1 MQATVVHVAVVFFF
15 FFLLFCQSFVTFW
28 GLWQKTEL
36 PTWTWSQGH
45 VNTDICFKPRVDT
58 LLSLPLIF
66 AFHAHVTLFILQ
78 PIWPCL
84 HEGHVQFTTKR
95 RNVFGLNL
103 QEGIFA
109 AVLYSFH
116 PSFDLP
122 FAISSRQKKNPLW
135 FSPWETCKTKWVY
148 KYVSLRKTTSCSA
161 NREVAPKVEG
171 VCQNRGEFPVRLLRS
186 RLEKKR
192 GKFTNSNKIEIG
204 NVSRQH

>member
-1 MQATVVHVAVVFFF
+1 MLRLSFFL
-15 FFLLFCQSFVTFW
+15 FLLFCQCFVTFW

-36 PTWTWSQGH
+36 PTWTWSRGH

-58 LLSLPLIF
+58 LTFF
-66 AFHAHVTLFILQ
+66 APNFCF
-78 PIWPCL
+78 PCSC
-84 HEGHVQFTTKR
+84 HPVYFTTHLTMLAWRPRPIYDQTPQCVWFKFTR
-95 RNVFGLNL
+95 RY
-103 QEGIFA
+103 FA

-122 FAISSRQKKNPLW
+122 FAISSREKK
-135 FSPWETCKTKWVY
+135 KTSLVQPVGDVQDGVY

-186 RLEKKR
+186 RL
-192 GKFTNSNKIEIG
+192 
-204 NVSRQH
+204 

>member
-1 MQATVVHVAVVFFF
+1 MVHVAVVFFF
-15 FFLLFCQSFVTFW
+15 WLFCQCFVTFW

-103 QEGIFA
+103 QEGILRQCCIPFIQ
-109 AVLYSFH
+109 V
-116 PSFDLP
+116 FDLP
-122 FAISSRQKKNPLW
+122 FAISSREKKTL
-135 FSPWETCKTKWVY
+135 FG
-148 KYVSLRKTTSCSA
+148 SA
-161 NREVAPKVEG
+161 
-171 VCQNRGEFPVRLLRS
+171 RGRRARRSEFINTYH
-186 RLEKKR
+186 LEKLLPAAQIEKLHPKLKGFVRIAENFLWGCCDHASKKR
-192 GKFTNSNKIEIG
+192 ERIHNSNKIEIG
-204 NVSRQH
+204 NVARQH

>member
-1 MQATVVHVAVVFFF
+1 MLLLPFQTCFTDAGYGGACCGCLFF
-15 FFLLFCQSFVTFW
+15 FFLLFCQCFVTFW
-28 GLWQKTEL
+28 GLWQETEL

-122 FAISSRQKKNPLW
+122 FAISSRQKKKPSLVQ
-135 FSPWETCKTKWVY
+135 PVGDVQDE
-148 KYVSLRKTTSCSA
+148 VSL
-161 NREVAPKVEG
+161 
-171 VCQNRGEFPVRLLRS
+171 
-186 RLEKKR
+186 
-192 GKFTNSNKIEIG
+192 
-204 NVSRQH
+204 

>member
-1 MQATVVHVAVVFFF
+1 MLRLSFFL
-15 FFLLFCQSFVTFW
+15 FLLFCQCFVTFW

-103 QEGIFA
+103 QEGILRQCCIPFIQ
-109 AVLYSFH
+109 VLIYH
-116 PSFDLP
+116 L
-122 FAISSRQKKNPLW
+122 QYLQEKKK
-135 FSPWETCKTKWVY
+135 KT
-148 KYVSLRKTTSCSA
+148 LFGSA
-161 NREVAPKVEG
+161 
-171 VCQNRGEFPVRLLRS
+171 RGRRARRSEFINTYH
-186 RLEKKR
+186 LEKLLPAVQIEKLHPKLKGFVRIAENFLWGCSDHASKKKR
-192 GKFTNSNKIEIG
+192 ERIHQLK
-204 NVSRQH
+204 

>member
-1 MQATVVHVAVVFFF
+1 MLRLSFFL
-15 FFLLFCQSFVTFW
+15 FLLFCQCFVTFW
-28 GLWQKTEL
+28 GLWQKVEL

-103 QEGIFA
+103 QEGILRQCCIPFIQ
-109 AVLYSFH
+109 VLIYH
-116 PSFDLP
+116 L
-122 FAISSRQKKNPLW
+122 QYLQEKKKNPLW

-186 RLEKKR
+186 RL
-192 GKFTNSNKIEIG
+192 
-204 NVSRQH
+204 